1 MLFFHV
7 IHYLLLSGKG
17 TGGMARPFSLVK
29 IMAREFSKNFY
40 SSKAWQDCRNEYI
53 KRAHYLCED
62 CLKRGVYTPAEEVH
76 HVEELTP
83 YNIHRPEVT
92 LSFDNLK
99 ALCKECHKARHK
111 HRQSRRYTIAPNGE
125 VVIDGEA

>member
-1 MLFFHV
+1 
-7 IHYLLLSGKG
+7 
-17 TGGMARPFSLVK
+17 MARPFSLVK
-29 IMAREFSKNFY
+29 IMAREFSKSFY

-125 VVIDGEA
+125 VIIDGEA